1 MDGPFKRLAKNLEEL
16 KLHGALDENLSMDD
30 YGNSNFGVSATESS
44 SLSNK
49 KTLATVCNT
58 EEQEDAEDEDKSPK
72 KPSLSDVANVVYFI
86 ER

>member
-1 MDGPFKRLAKNLEEL
+1 MEEL

-30 YGNSNFGVSATESS
+30 YGNSNFGVSAIESS

-58 EEQEDAEDEDKSPK
+58 EEQVDAEDEELAEQNEDKSLK

>member
-1 MDGPFKRLAKNLEEL
+1 MEEL

-30 YGNSNFGVSATESS
+30 YGNSNFGVSAIESS

-58 EEQEDAEDEDKSPK
+58 EEQVDAEDEELAEQNEDKSPK